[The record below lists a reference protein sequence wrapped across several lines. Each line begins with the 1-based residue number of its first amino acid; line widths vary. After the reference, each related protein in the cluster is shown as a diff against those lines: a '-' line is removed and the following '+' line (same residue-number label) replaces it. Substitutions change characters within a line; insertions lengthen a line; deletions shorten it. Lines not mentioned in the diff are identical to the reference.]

1 MMGVS
6 MNKSAVLKNTV
17 QEYAWG
23 SLTAIPELLGTTNP
37 QKVPQAELWMGA
49 HPKAPSLVEYN
60 DHWVSLLDL
69 IEKYPH
75 AVLGKKVSKKF
86 DQTLPYL
93 FKVLAASRPLSVQ
106 AHPSLTQAKEG
117 FERENVAGIPLN
129 APNRNYRDDHHKPE
143 CIFALTPFWALCGF
157 RNRRETIAY
166 FGKICPA
173 GIDKQLGALN
183 HDRDA
188 EGLKRFFAFLMNL
201 EDRRRK
207 QIISEAKQNIK
218 ALAGDD
224 PVYEWVLRL
233 SAEYPDDVGI
243 FAPVLLNLVCLEPG
257 QAMFLAAGQLHAY
270 LDGVGIELMAN
281 SDNVL
286 RGGLTPKHVD
296 VPELLNVL
304 DFNEY
309 EVAFLEPTHIDP
321 CETFY
326 PSPVEEFILSMIVLK
341 PGEIHQSK
349 KQRSAE
355 ILLCTD
361 GTANLNDI
369 GADHSISLK
378 KGVSIIV
385 PAAVAG
391 YEMKGEAVLYKAS
404 VPLK

>member
-1 MMGVS
+1 
-6 MNKSAVLKNTV
+6 MNKSAVLKNTI

-23 SLTAIPELLGTTNP
+23 SLTAIPELLGTANP

-49 HPKAPSLVEYN
+49 HPKASSLVEYN
-60 DHWVSLLDL
+60 HQWISLLDL
-69 IEKYPH
+69 IEKNPD
-75 AVLGKKVSKKF
+75 ALLGKKISKKF
-86 DQTLPYL
+86 DGTLPYL
-93 FKVLAASRPLSVQ
+93 FKVLAASKPLSVQ
-106 AHPSLTQAKEG
+106 AHPSLKQAKEG
-117 FERENVAGIPLN
+117 FERENAAGIPLN
-129 APNRNYRDDHHKPE
+129 APNRNYRDDNHKPE
-143 CIFALTPFWALCGF
+143 CIFALTSFWALCGF

-166 FGKICPA
+166 FSKICPA
-173 GIDKQLGALN
+173 GINKQLDALK
-183 HDRDA
+183 HDRNA
-188 EGLKRFFAFLMNL
+188 EGFKRFFASLMNL
-201 EDRRRK
+201 ENGPRQ
-207 QIISEAKQNIK
+207 QIISEAKQNIM
-218 ALAGDD
+218 ASAGDD
-224 PVYEWVLRL
+224 PVFEWVLRL

-309 EVAFLEPTHIDP
+309 EVGFLEPINIDS
-321 CETFY
+321 CETLY
-326 PSPVEEFILSMIVLK
+326 PSPVKEFILSMIVLK
-341 PGEIHQSK
+341 PGEIYKSK

-361 GTANLNDI
+361 GTATLSDI
-369 GADHSISLK
+369 GTDHSISFK

-385 PAAVAG
+385 PATVAG
-391 YEMKGEAVLYKAS
+391 YEIKGEAVFHKAA
-404 VPLK
+404 VPLN

>member
-1 MMGVS
+1 
-6 MNKSAVLKNTV
+6 MNKSAVLKNTI

-23 SLTAIPELLGTTNP
+23 SLTAIPELLGTSNP
-37 QKVPQAELWMGA
+37 QKIPQAELWMGA
-49 HPKAPSLVEYN
+49 HPKAPSLVDYN
-60 DHWVSLLDL
+60 NQWVSLLEL
-69 IEKYPH
+69 IKKNPD
-75 AVLGKKVSKKF
+75 AVLGRKISKKF
-86 DQTLPYL
+86 DGTLPYL

-106 AHPSLTQAKEG
+106 AHPSLKQAKEG
-117 FERENVAGIPLN
+117 FERENVTGIPLN
-129 APNRNYRDDHHKPE
+129 ATNRNYRDDNHKPE

-157 RNRRETIAY
+157 RNCREIVAY
-166 FGKICPA
+166 FSKICPA
-173 GIDKQLGALN
+173 VIKKQLDELSHN
-183 HDRDA
+183 RDA
-188 EGLKRFFAFLMNL
+188 EGLKRFFSYLMNQ
-201 EDRRRK
+201 ENRRRK
-207 QIISEAKQNIK
+207 QIISEAKQNVK
-218 ALAGDD
+218 AFAVED

-309 EVAFLEPTHIDP
+309 EIAFLNPKSIDP
-321 CETFY
+321 YETLY
-326 PSPVEEFILSMIVLK
+326 PSPVEEFILSMIDLN
-341 PGEIHQSK
+341 PGGIYKGK

-361 GTANLNDI
+361 GAATLSDI
-369 GADHSISLK
+369 GTDHRITLK
-378 KGVSIIV
+378 KGVSIMI

-391 YEMKGEAVLYKAS
+391 YEIKGEAVFYKAA